1 MISRTTRIAFLG
13 AGNVGKTLA
22 VALMNRGYLVAAAAS
37 RTFESAKDLA
47 RLAPGCVAHPRLQGA
62 ADAADVVFITS
73 PDDAILPIASSIRWR
88 SGQTVVHCSG
98 AASLDVL
105 EPVREYGASPGAFH
119 PLQTFSSVVEALD
132 ALPGS
137 TFGIEGD
144 EETRVGLAAL
154 ARELGGS
161 PIFLK
166 PEDKPL
172 YHATVVM
179 AGGVLN
185 TLIGAVAEQ
194 WTRFGIERNDALKAI
209 TPIMAGTAETLFKNG
224 LPAAAAGP
232 FVRGDVGT
240 IRKHVR
246 AMQDQAPELL
256 DAYREMALAGL
267 HIAAEKGAA
276 PKENIDQIRQLLTDA
291 ANTSNTQGG

>member
-1 MISRTTRIAFLG
+1 MISRRSRIAFLG

-22 VALMNRGYLVAAAAS
+22 VALMSRGYLVAASAS
-37 RTFESAKDLA
+37 RTFESAKSLA
-47 RLAPGCVAHPRLQGA
+47 RLAPGCVAHPCLQDA
-62 ADAADVVFITS
+62 ADAADMVFVTS

-105 EPVREYGASPGAFH
+105 DAVRQYGASPGAFH
-119 PLQTFSSVVEALD
+119 PLQTFSSVEEALD

-144 EETRVGLAAL
+144 EETRAGLAAL
-154 ARELGGS
+154 SRELGGS
-161 PIFLK
+161 PIFLE

-209 TPIMAGTAETLFKNG
+209 TPIMAGTAATLFKNG
-224 LPAAAAGP
+224 LPTAAAGP

-240 IRKHVR
+240 IRKHLR
-246 AMQDQAPELL
+246 ALQGQAPELL
-256 DAYREMALAGL
+256 AAYREMALAGL

-276 PKENIDQIRQLLTDA
+276 PKENIDEIRQLLTDA
-291 ANTSNTQGG
+291 ANTSNTRGG

>member
-1 MISRTTRIAFLG
+1 MISRTARIAFLG

-73 PDDAILPIASSIRWR
+73 PDDAILSIASSIRWR

-119 PLQTFSSVVEALD
+119 PLQTFSSVEEALD
-132 ALPGS
+132 ALSGS

-144 EETRVGLAAL
+144 EETRVGLSAL

-161 PIFLK
+161 PIFLR

-256 DAYREMALAGL
+256 DAYCEMALAGL
-267 HIAAEKGAA
+267 HIAAEKGVA

-291 ANTSNTQGG
+291 TNTSNTQGG

>member
-1 MISRTTRIAFLG
+1 MITKRTRIGFIG

-22 VALMNRGYLVAAAAS
+22 VSLMNKGYVVNATAS
-37 RTFESAKDLA
+37 RTFESAKALA
-47 RLAPGCVAHPRLQGA
+47 RLAPGCVAYPNVQDA

-73 PDDAILPIASSIRWR
+73 SDDAIGPIASSIIWHE
-88 SGQTVVHCSG
+88 GQTVAHCSG

-105 EPVREYGASPGAFH
+105 EPVREYGAIPGAFH
-119 PLQTFSSVVEALD
+119 PLQTFSSVEEAVK

-144 EETRVGLAAL
+144 DQTRESLATL
-154 ARELGGS
+154 ARELGGT
-161 PIFLK
+161 PIFLR

-194 WTRFGIERNDALKAI
+194 WKHFGIERNDALKAI
-209 TPIMAGTAETLFKNG
+209 TPIMAGTATTLFKNG
-224 LPAAAAGP
+224 LPDAAAGP
-232 FVRGDVGT
+232 YVRGDVGT
-240 IRKHVR
+240 IRKHVD
-246 AMQDQAPELL
+246 AIGQHSPELL
-256 DAYREMALAGL
+256 TVYCKMALAGL
-267 HIAAEKGAA
+267 HIAAEKGVA
-276 PKENIDQIRQLLTDA
+276 PQENIEEIRRVLTEA
-291 ANTSNTQGG
+291 AER